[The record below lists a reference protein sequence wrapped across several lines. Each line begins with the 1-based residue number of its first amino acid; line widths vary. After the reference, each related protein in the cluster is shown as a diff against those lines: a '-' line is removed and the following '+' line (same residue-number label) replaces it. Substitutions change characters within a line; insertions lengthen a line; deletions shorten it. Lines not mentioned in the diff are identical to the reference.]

1 MKPFDYVNSI
11 NFTKKN
17 LMKNTAN
24 DELAEKDYVPFLTNK
39 SLSYFTDT
47 LLYANEMNRYHF
59 LDKRLQYEFYLNSI
73 RKKKRFAKWAKAD
86 DNDEVMMVQ
95 EYFKF
100 SPQIKISY
108 GLLNLL
114 TMDETVYTESINNLA
129 SSGWMLS
136 FTFE

>member
-1 MKPFDYVNSI
+1 MNPFDYVNSI

-59 LDKRLQYEFYLNSI
+59 LDNKLQYEFYLNSI

-86 DNDEVMMVQ
+86 NNDELNMIS
-95 EYFKF
+95 EYY
-100 SPQIKISY
+100 KIS
-108 GLLNLL
+108 LPKAKDALK
-114 TMDETVYTESINNLA
+114 I
-129 SSGWMLS
+129 LS
-136 FTFE
+136 PEQKQDIRNKLEQGIKND

>member
-73 RKKKRFAKWAKAD
+73 CKKKRFAKWAKAD

-100 SPQIKISY
+100 SPQKAKAALKVLTPTQKNIIKHKMENGIK
-108 GLLNLL
+108 N
-114 TMDETVYTESINNLA
+114 D
-129 SSGWMLS
+129 
-136 FTFE
+136 

>member
-86 DNDEVMMVQ
+86 NNDEVMMVQ

-100 SPQIKISY
+100 SPQKAKAALKVLTPTQKNIIKHKMENGIK
-108 GLLNLL
+108 N
-114 TMDETVYTESINNLA
+114 D
-129 SSGWMLS
+129 
-136 FTFE
+136 

>member
-86 DNDEVMMVQ
+86 NNDEVMMVQ
-95 EYFKF
+95 EYYKF
-100 SPQIKISY
+100 SPQKAKAALKVLSPTQLNIIKHKMENGIK
-108 GLLNLL
+108 N
-114 TMDETVYTESINNLA
+114 D
-129 SSGWMLS
+129 
-136 FTFE
+136 

>member
-86 DNDEVMMVQ
+86 NNDELNMIS
-95 EYFKF
+95 EYY
-100 SPQIKISY
+100 KISLPKAKDALKILSPEQKQDIRNKLEQ
-108 GLLNLL
+108 G
-114 TMDETVYTESINNLA
+114 INND
-129 SSGWMLS
+129 
-136 FTFE
+136 

>member
-73 RKKKRFAKWAKAD
+73 RKKKRFAKWAKAE
-86 DNDEVMMVQ
+86 DNNDVMMVQ
-95 EYFKF
+95 EYYKF
-100 SPQIKISY
+100 SPQKAKAALRVLSPKQLDIIKHKMENGIK
-108 GLLNLL
+108 N
-114 TMDETVYTESINNLA
+114 D
-129 SSGWMLS
+129 
-136 FTFE
+136 

>member
-95 EYFKF
+95 EYYKF
-100 SPQIKISY
+100 SPQKAKAALNVLSSEQKNIIKHKMENGIK
-108 GLLNLL
+108 N
-114 TMDETVYTESINNLA
+114 D
-129 SSGWMLS
+129 
-136 FTFE
+136 

>member
-1 MKPFDYVNSI
+1 MANPFDYVNSI

-73 RKKKRFAKWAKAD
+73 RKKKRFAKWAKAE
-86 DNDEVMMVQ
+86 DNNDVMMVQ

-100 SPQIKISY
+100 SPQKAKAALKVLTPTQKNIIKHKMENGIK
-108 GLLNLL
+108 N
-114 TMDETVYTESINNLA
+114 D
-129 SSGWMLS
+129 
-136 FTFE
+136 

>member
-73 RKKKRFAKWAKAD
+73 RKKKRFAKWAKAE
-86 DNDEVMMVQ
+86 DNNEVMMIQ
-95 EYFKF
+95 EYYKF
-100 SPQIKISY
+100 SPQKAKAALKVLTPTQKNIIKHKMENGIK
-108 GLLNLL
+108 N
-114 TMDETVYTESINNLA
+114 D
-129 SSGWMLS
+129 
-136 FTFE
+136 